1 MSKAFRTAVAT
12 LLIALFATLAGAAP
26 SFAKPV
32 QRQPHAQS
40 ATAKPARA
48 ELGLRGVVVALLSG
62 IFDFAGGAMDP
73 NGVS

>member
-1 MSKAFRTAVAT
+1 MSKAFRTVVAT
-12 LLIALFATLAGAAP
+12 LLIAIFATLAGAAP

-32 QRQPHAQS
+32 HRHHA
-40 ATAKPARA
+40 AGNPASP
-48 ELGLRGVVVALLSG
+48 ELVMRRLVVALLSG